1 MSFYSW
7 SSTLERQQGI
17 TLSRFAS
24 VLMHRLDSE
33 SSDSEESSLGS
44 GDSSS
49 DCNKSMYSSN
59 NFSLLDGMCSIDSTL
74 VVEEV
79 TQAMVGILAHDPEM
93 ELLVAAAEC
102 SAVQMS

>member
-1 MSFYSW
+1 M
-7 SSTLERQQGI
+7 GI
-17 TLSRFAS
+17 TLTFYAS
-24 VLMHRLDSE
+24 VSVHRLDSE